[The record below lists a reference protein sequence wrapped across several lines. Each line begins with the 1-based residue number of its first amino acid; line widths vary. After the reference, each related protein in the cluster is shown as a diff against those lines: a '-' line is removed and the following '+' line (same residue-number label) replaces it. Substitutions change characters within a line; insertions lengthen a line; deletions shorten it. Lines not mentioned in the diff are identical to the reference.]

1 MAAKFHK
8 AAKTRDISPG
18 TVISVQVN
26 GKGVAICNV
35 DGSFFAIADICTHDG
50 GSLDQGEL
58 EGNTIECP
66 RHGAMFNVR
75 TGAVVEGPAVDPVAA
90 YQVQVQGDNILVAMD
105 S

>member
-1 MAAKFHK
+1 MATQFQKV
-8 AAKTRDISPG
+8 AKTQDISPG
-18 TVISVQVN
+18 SVISVQVN

-58 EGNTIECP
+58 EDDTIECP

-75 TGAVVEGPAVDPVAA
+75 TGAVVEGPAVNPVAA
-90 YQVQVQGDNILVAMD
+90 YQVQVQGDDILVAMD